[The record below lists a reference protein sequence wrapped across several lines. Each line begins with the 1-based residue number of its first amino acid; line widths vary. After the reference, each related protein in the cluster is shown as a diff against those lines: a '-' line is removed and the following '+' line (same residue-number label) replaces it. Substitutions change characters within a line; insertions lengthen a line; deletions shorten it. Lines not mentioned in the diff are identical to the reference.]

1 MRQPEWMAILHPTL
15 GIGFVDLLQVLTTA
29 FGTKLP
35 FPAFKT
41 TSAFWGTPAD
51 KCSLRVLRILT

>member
-29 FGTKLP
+29 FGT
-35 FPAFKT
+35 FE
-41 TSAFWGTPAD
+41 TSTDVRYCAPLG
-51 KCSLRVLRILT
+51 R

>member
-29 FGTKLP
+29 FGTSRKCRHCSSSTHTGHKLDRN
-35 FPAFKT
+35 PA
-41 TSAFWGTPAD
+41 AQQP
-51 KCSLRVLRILT
+51 LPH

>member
-29 FGTKLP
+29 FVQVFG
-35 FPAFKT
+35 
-41 TSAFWGTPAD
+41 
-51 KCSLRVLRILT
+51 CRQ

>member
-29 FGTKLP
+29 CGTNLPIRNVRHTAAFGGKP
-35 FPAFKT
+35 DIDPAWPK
-41 TSAFWGTPAD
+41 G
-51 KCSLRVLRILT
+51 RV